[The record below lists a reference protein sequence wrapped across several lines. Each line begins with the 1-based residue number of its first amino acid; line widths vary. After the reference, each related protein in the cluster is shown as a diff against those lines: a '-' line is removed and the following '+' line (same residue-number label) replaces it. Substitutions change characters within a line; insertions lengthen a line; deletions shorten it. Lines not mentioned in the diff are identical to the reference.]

1 MPRAR
6 FLSASLLSPTIF
18 TIIFGSHTY
27 ALRAWASAQ
36 RATSCSKTL
45 IKDYFSMPPC
55 PPTWAGFNAWT
66 NRAMVLVNHLRMAQL
81 DLEQAIAARAL
92 DDSCRTLPRVEQIFA
107 SMETVARTLRNESNP
122 ALVTK
127 TVAPTTSAAPGKK
140 GKWDR
145 SGPAPSNCPACG
157 KGKHWLDK
165 CPDSRKRAKYIELRN
180 AMKALQGASPSTTTT
195 FVAAAAESSKDQD
208 LSFFSSATFVNI
220 GQPDVLLLDSASACH
235 VVNNASFFDGPLS
248 PTQQVLQGLGGTVR
262 ASRIGSVK
270 LVSDAGTEFTLNDV
284 IYAPESP
291 ANLISVRAFDNKGVR
306 ITFEHG
312 HVELCTPQ
320 GCIATASAIASR
332 LDPPLRPAPIN
343 RISPP
348 ARHDNNSTDLGI
360 ATPRWPTRRWAR
372 PTTTSAK
379 ASAPG
384 SNRAQTPQA
393 HVSIRDDLGPQT
405 AVCTHCKAR
414 HWECERSKSTRH
426 FSACCSQGKV
436 RLPPP
441 PQPNLEYR
449 QLLQG
454 SDSEAVAFRENA
466 RSYNNA
472 LSFTSL
478 AALWDQTQVGTLG
491 PPVFRVFG
499 RLYHRLGALIPA
511 VNQCPAFAQTWLI
524 NPAEATDTRLE
535 PDGADSH
542 MQRSTLTKLESML
555 RTKNHFVREFASAK
569 PRAGW
574 DTAKE
579 WILRLCLPPGRDRR
593 THNPPTSS
601 TEMAM
606 LIYDSDTNTGDRGR
620 QDLIL
625 QVHGDRCPDG
635 RLKYQI
641 GKMASTPI
649 FLFAGSTK
657 PGRQSPETESRS
669 TMVSNCARYLPVLVW
684 MTKTNRRTKTATIRM
699 KTARK
704 GTKRMVMANDEG
716 QVKGSRW
723 RVSRSQFFAHY
734 LPNATST
741 SQSRIAPNVPS
752 WTIPGCDG
760 VRCQTWKAS
769 AAHHDDVR
777 PRLTGNQGCTGAD
790 KACNRPD
797 LIARVFEA
805 KSGNKR
811 HAGCFG
817 NECKMNGFCFFAVF
831 RIVFS

>member
-1 MPRAR
+1 MTTMQPILALRHVYEPAVQLCR
-6 FLSASLLSPTIF
+6 TDSVVSAMANSTLGSPHHHLRKGECAGLESRSNPSSPTF
-18 TIIFGSHTY
+18 
-27 ALRAWASAQ
+27 
-36 RATSCSKTL
+36 
-45 IKDYFSMPPC
+45 
-55 PPTWAGFNAWT
+55 
-66 NRAMVLVNHLRMAQL
+66 
-81 DLEQAIAARAL
+81 
-92 DDSCRTLPRVEQIFA
+92 
-107 SMETVARTLRNESNP
+107 
-122 ALVTK
+122 
-127 TVAPTTSAAPGKK
+127 
-140 GKWDR
+140 
-145 SGPAPSNCPACG
+145 
-157 KGKHWLDK
+157 
-165 CPDSRKRAKYIELRN
+165 
-180 AMKALQGASPSTTTT
+180 
-195 FVAAAAESSKDQD
+195 
-208 LSFFSSATFVNI
+208 
-220 GQPDVLLLDSASACH
+220 
-235 VVNNASFFDGPLS
+235 
-248 PTQQVLQGLGGTVR
+248 
-262 ASRIGSVK
+262 
-270 LVSDAGTEFTLNDV
+270 
-284 IYAPESP
+284 
-291 ANLISVRAFDNKGVR
+291 
-306 ITFEHG
+306 
-312 HVELCTPQ
+312 
-320 GCIATASAIASR
+320 
-332 LDPPLRPAPIN
+332 
-343 RISPP
+343 
-348 ARHDNNSTDLGI
+348 
-360 ATPRWPTRRWAR
+360 
-372 PTTTSAK
+372 
-379 ASAPG
+379 
-384 SNRAQTPQA
+384 
-393 HVSIRDDLGPQT
+393 
-405 AVCTHCKAR
+405 
-414 HWECERSKSTRH
+414 
-426 FSACCSQGKV
+426 SQGK
-436 RLPPP
+436 
-441 PQPNLEYR
+441 
-449 QLLQG
+449 LLQG
-454 SDSEAVAFRENA
+454 SDSGQLLRPTTFVFTKAFRENA

-478 AALWDQTQVGTLG
+478 AAHWDQTQVGTLG
-491 PPVFRVFG
+491 PPVFHVFG

-606 LIYDSDTNTGDRGR
+606 LICDSDTNTGDRGP

-625 QVHGDRCPDG
+625 QVHADRCPDG
-635 RLKYQI
+635 RPQVPSHQLAPSVCV
-641 GKMASTPI
+641 ASPVATTISCRGRWFPPQHSS
-649 FLFAGSTK
+649 LRGSTK

-669 TMVSNCARYLPVLVW
+669 TMVSNCARYLPVSVW
-684 MTKTNRRTKTATIRM
+684 MTKTNRRTKTATMRM

-723 RVSRSQFFAHY
+723 RVSRSPFFAHY

-777 PRLTGNQGCTGAD
+777 PRFTGNQGCTGAD

-817 NECKMNGFCFFAVF
+817 NECKMNGFCFFATVRLSCYF
-831 RIVFS
+831 LNFILPLI